1 MSAVM
6 LDRQHFTISQ
16 DNRYFDPAKLTA
28 MIGQEQSQWRYAA
41 LKELIDNALDAA
53 ESVYPPI
60 APSVEI
66 EFIET
71 DSALIL
77 TVADNGDGI
86 PAEAIPRIADL
97 SANSSTK
104 LFYRAPLRGA
114 QGNAIKTLIGM
125 PVALGSDSG
134 QLVIESQGVRH
145 TVTAHL
151 AVTGPKL
158 AFQQTE
164 VESKAT
170 RITALIPGGAESQ
183 WSPELWLIGYALFN
197 PHARLQI
204 RKIDPVWSAETES
217 ETGKHASQLFSDL
230 SFAPTVEFPDPW
242 RKFLPT
248 DPTPAHWYTAHEF
261 KNLVQAVADRC
272 PVMDVADFVQQFKGL
287 SRVWRKAV
295 NAIDGKTM
303 SELAVATDSI
313 AALHRAMKHH
323 ATAPK
328 PEVLGR
334 VGKDHFRQRFD
345 DQFSIAQDK
354 KGGDRYWYK
363 HQSGIS
369 GDMPYMIEVAVAE
382 TERTGGVFYGLNFS
396 VPFADPL
403 ASTRMSYSGGA
414 EILEADGL
422 HGLLREAGAVS
433 GIRFG
438 KAINTAVAIHLVM
451 PLLPTLDL
459 GKTRLA
465 LPADLIAVIAE
476 TVGIA
481 VKVLHKEIIDW
492 RQHQR
497 RREQQLRS
505 MSSIEWRQHQKDRER
520 EQRQR
525 QAEQTREE
533 REQRRKERQA
543 LQEQQAEQRRLRGEL
558 PTKQDVVFNLILP
571 TYMDITER
579 EQIRIA
585 QRDFWYVLY
594 PLYKKIDVRPSIKD
608 SPQSADLAY
617 GHFQTLVAD
626 YRRLHHPL
634 PMIDYKARAT
644 LYEGHSK
651 REIAFGDRELRRY
664 TLPQHEY
671 AGILFIEKQCV
682 WPSLQDTGIADL
694 ANRYDLLIIISEGYA
709 TEAVRRLLAQA
720 QEAGMK
726 IMAWH
731 DADPAG
737 YNICRVLGEPTDRMP
752 DHHVDVI
759 DLGLTIGEG
768 LAMGLQTE
776 SFVRKKAIPDG
787 ILHSL
792 TDEERNLFAGEYDET
807 TGDWLNCQRI
817 EINAI
822 KIRDRVPHLES
833 KIAAVFQT
841 KPTKPGE
848 TPAAETRPPIETIH
862 DHADALINRLIDDQ
876 IRAAIAERIDLDAI
890 AKLAK
895 NGLQTPPIVDTDL
908 QAAIDA
914 DTAVPWRD
922 IVKQYAI
929 AAIDEQQIANVN
941 QAVISAIWESL
952 KGIPRS
958 YEATT

>member
-1 MSAVM
+1 M
-6 LDRQHFTISQ
+6 
-16 DNRYFDPAKLTA
+16 
-28 MIGQEQSQWRYAA
+28 E
-41 LKELIDNALDAA
+41 
-53 ESVYPPI
+53 
-60 APSVEI
+60 
-66 EFIET
+66 
-71 DSALIL
+71 
-77 TVADNGDGI
+77 
-86 PAEAIPRIADL
+86 IPRISDFG
-97 SANSSTK
+97 SNSSTK

-125 PVALGSDSG
+125 PVALGSDSS
-134 QLVIESQGVRH
+134 QLVIESQGIRH
-145 TVTAHL
+145 TVTAWL

-158 AFQQTE
+158 AFQQTAIE
-164 VESKAT
+164 QKAT
-170 RITALIPGGAESQ
+170 RITVMIPGPVDCYHWDPTRWIMAYS
-183 WSPELWLIGYALFN
+183 LFN

-204 RKIDPVWSAETES
+204 RKIGPVWSEKS
-217 ETGKHASQLFSDL
+217 ETDNTKHVSQLFSDL
-230 SFAPTVEFPDPW
+230 LFAPTLEFPDPW

-248 DPTPAHWYTAHEF
+248 DTTPAHWYSATEF
-261 KNLVQAVADRC
+261 RNLVQAVADRC
-272 PVMDVADFVQQFKGL
+272 PAMDVADFAQQFKGQ

-295 NAIDGKTM
+295 NTIAVKAMI
-303 SELAVATDSI
+303 ELAAAPDSI
-313 AALHRAMKHH
+313 AALHSGMRHQS
-323 ATAPK
+323 TAPK

-334 VGKDHFRQRFD
+334 VGKDHFRQRFNE
-345 DQFSIAQDK
+345 QFIIAQDK
-354 KGGDRYWYK
+354 KGSDRYWYK
-363 HQSGIS
+363 HQSGLS
-369 GDMPYMIEVAVAE
+369 GDMPYMIEVAIAE
-382 TERTGGVFYGLNFS
+382 TERPGGVFYGLNYS
-396 VPFADPL
+396 VPFTDPL
-403 ASTRMSYSGGA
+403 ASTHLVYDGGP
-414 EILEADGL
+414 ERLEGEGL
-422 HGLLREAGAVS
+422 HGLLREAGAVA

-438 KAINTAVAIHLVM
+438 KTINTTVAVHLVM

-476 TVGIA
+476 TIGIA
-481 VKVLHKEIIDW
+481 AKTLHKEIIDW

-497 RREQQLRS
+497 RREQSLRS
-505 MSSIEWRQHQKDRER
+505 ITTNEWRQQQKDRER
-520 EQRQR
+520 EQRQLL
-525 QAEQTREE
+525 AEQSRED

-558 PTKQDVVFNLILP
+558 PTKQDVVFSLILP

-651 REIAFGDRELRRY
+651 KEIAFGDRELRRY

-720 QEAGMK
+720 QHAGMK

-792 TDEERNLFAGEYDET
+792 TDEERDLFNGEYDET

-822 KIRDRVPHLES
+822 KIRERVPHLES
-833 KIAAVFQT
+833 KIAAVFQGKIT
-841 KPTKPGE
+841 KHGE
-848 TPAAETRPPIETIH
+848 TPSAETRPPIETIRA
-862 DHADALINRLIDDQ
+862 HADALINRLIDDQ

-890 AKLAK
+890 AKMAK
-895 NGLQTPPIVDTDL
+895 NGLPTPPIVDDDL
-908 QAAIDA
+908 QAAVTADA
-914 DTAVPWRD
+914 AAPWRD
-922 IVKQYAI
+922 VVRQYANE
-929 AAIDEQQIANVN
+929 AIDENTINNVN
-941 QAVISAIWESL
+941 HAVYAAI
-952 KGIPRS
+952 I
-958 YEATT
+958 ATLRTVPGARQ